1 MEDKI
6 KIEQRID
13 DYILGR
19 MSAEEHRRFEE
30 DMESDEILRLEF
42 ESRLRISS
50 RLEISS
56 RPEFSSQTS
65 MEISDAA
72 SRVHMKNLPSKA
84 EEEYQAALSADID
97 RYIRNEMTSGERTE
111 FERRMEE
118 NPEIKD
124 NFEVQSQ
131 IAQSVYRNHLREL
144 LTSAEAQYQKEKK
157 APFIKRLFRNITISI
172 GGVEAS
178 GNGTVILRKTAY
190 AFAVAASLT
199 IVAIGGISI
208 KGYGNAV
215 KAGAEYM
222 AYLPETM
229 RAMGPEDDVAVLI
242 DSAQT
247 LMKDKE
253 YKQAGT
259 VLDEAET
266 LAKDYICDIL
276 AEDGGADK
284 YAQKIETLEIYA
296 EDAQWC
302 RAVCYMNDGKPGKA
316 KKILKAIIAGD
327 GSNDSK
333 MRAEEALDKIK
344 VFKKR

>member
-6 KIEQRID
+6 NIEQRID

-19 MSAEEHRRFEE
+19 MSAEERRRFEE
-30 DMESDEILRLEF
+30 DMESDEILRREF
-42 ESRLRISS
+42 ESQR
-50 RLEISS
+50 
-56 RPEFSSQTS
+56 
-65 MEISDAA
+65 EISDAT
-72 SRVHMKNLPSKA
+72 SRVHMKNLLLKA

-124 NFEVQSQ
+124 NCEVQSQ

-222 AYLPETM
+222 VYLPETM
-229 RAMGPEDDVAVLI
+229 RAMGPEDDVAALI

-266 LAKDYICDIL
+266 LARDYICDIL

-284 YAQKIETLEIYA
+284 HAQKIETLEIYA